1 MILFYCFKLFEFVL
15 FLFPR
20 KYRKAFFIA
29 IANLAYRFD
38 KKRKFYI
45 RENLKIAFGDTLS
58 EERIEKIG
66 RNCFQNLAM
75 AILQILENANSKN
88 IEEIGRNV
96 EIKNPEYLTK
106 AVEEKRPVVIV
117 GSHYG
122 NWEVHMAVVSST
134 MVPVTLVRNAGKNK
148 HIDQYITDAKLRY
161 RTIPF
166 EKKGVVKHLAKALKE
181 GGVIAL
187 MIDQNLTT
195 RDGIVIDF
203 FGKTALQTPA
213 PAFLARKY
221 NAVIIPSMIH
231 PKKDGRQVIEFYE
244 PMEVEKTDDA
254 EADVLKSTQAQAAWL
269 EEEIRKEPD
278 HWFWCHR
285 RWQRLHPE
293 IYKVPK

>member
-1 MILFYCFKLFEFVL
+1 
-15 FLFPR
+15 
-20 KYRKAFFIA
+20 
-29 IANLAYRFD
+29 
-38 KKRKFYI
+38 
-45 RENLKIAFGDTLS
+45 
-58 EERIEKIG
+58 
-66 RNCFQNLAM
+66 
-75 AILQILENANSKN
+75 
-88 IEEIGRNV
+88 
-96 EIKNPEYLTK
+96 
-106 AVEEKRPVVIV
+106 
-117 GSHYG
+117 
-122 NWEVHMAVVSST
+122 VHIAVVSST
-134 MVPVTLVRNAGKNK
+134 MVPVTLVRNEGKNK